1 MFDYIKGTL
10 ISKNHPY
17 CTVECNG
24 IGYLLL
30 VNYRTLQELGELNS
44 EIKIYTKLIHK
55 EDSMTLCGF
64 KNKQDRI
71 IFDILTG
78 VSGIGT
84 KAGLAILDE
93 FETNELINTVLEEN
107 YKAISRTK
115 GIGAKTAQKIVL
127 EIKDKLTK
135 MDVSAE
141 IICSKASNSVVSNE
155 TIAQA
160 TTILQSLGYSQNEY
174 QNALETAIG
183 GLNKDDAQELL
194 KETLK
199 ILSIF

>member
-1 MFDYIKGTL
+1 MFDYIKGLLTA
-10 ISKNHPY
+10 KNFPY
-17 CTVECNG
+17 CAVEVNG

-30 VNYRTLQELGELNS
+30 VNYRTIQALPEINS

-71 IFDILTG
+71 IFDILTS

-84 KAGLAILDE
+84 KVAFALLDE
-93 FETNELINTVLEEN
+93 FETNELINAVIEQD
-107 YKAISRTK
+107 YKSISRTK
-115 GIGAKTAQKIVL
+115 GIGAKMAQKIVL

-135 MDVSAE
+135 MDMTTQ
-141 IICSKASNSVVSNE
+141 IITSKNTSNNISND
-155 TIAQA
+155 TITQA
-160 TTILQSLGYSQNEY
+160 ITVLQSLGYDKNEY
-174 QNALETAIG
+174 QSAIETA
-183 GLNKDDAQELL
+183 LSALKKDDAQELI
-194 KETLK
+194 KEALK